1 MWCLG
6 VFLVAFF
13 LICLVMFVVFCW
25 LAGFSDRMC
34 FVLLCVCLIVFVCLF
49 PSVCAPFFTLF
60 SYNCFSFFFHSFLF
74 LSFCPFPFLSLCC
87 SFPVMFSLS
96 FPFAYPYPLI
106 CTLSCCCTIFSFLAL
121 AFLHFSMSFLLFF
134 LCLSAVSP
142 FFLFL
147 FASYVVLLPSL
158 LLLVLPL
165 FFFISFPFCR
175 CSFLPLFLSFPFCRC
190 SFLPLFLSHFLP
202 LSFCVYNVLFL
213 WLLYYF
219 VGVCLLFLCCF
230 LCLFGFCVFLCFFCF
245 CGAKERPRSETIT
258 QNNFMSQHRSCLKR
272 SCFMCSCAI
281 GPTTASCETLAF
293 DGSFG
298 PDLFVSQF
306 HKTTTTSSKKFW
318 LLLLLSMCAALLV
331 MASQLYL

>member
-1 MWCLG
+1 
-6 VFLVAFF
+6 
-13 LICLVMFVVFCW
+13 
-25 LAGFSDRMC
+25 
-34 FVLLCVCLIVFVCLF
+34 
-49 PSVCAPFFTLF
+49 
-60 SYNCFSFFFHSFLF
+60 
-74 LSFCPFPFLSLCC
+74 
-87 SFPVMFSLS
+87 MFSLS

-158 LLLVLPL
+158 LLLVHPLL
-165 FFFISFPFCR
+165 FFI
-175 CSFLPLFLSFPFCRC
+175 SFPFCRC

-219 VGVCLLFLCCF
+219 VGVCLLFLYCF